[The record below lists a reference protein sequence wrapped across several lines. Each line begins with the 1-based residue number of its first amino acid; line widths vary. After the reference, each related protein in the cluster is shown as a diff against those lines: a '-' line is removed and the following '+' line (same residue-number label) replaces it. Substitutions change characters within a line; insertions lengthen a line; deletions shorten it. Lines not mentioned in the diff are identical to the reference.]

1 MTKKTKFDIYD
12 SFLINGEL
20 DRFTKILA
28 RYEFFKLI
36 IDRPGDIVECGVF
49 KGAGLFFWAKMIQIF
64 NPLSPR
70 KVVGFDTFSGVPK
83 TVRAT
88 KDRIGSAIHR
98 DYAGVPAMIN
108 QKAKELNLSRQIEI
122 VPGDALKTIP
132 RYVKDN
138 PGFRIALLNLDFD
151 VYEPTRAAL
160 EKFYDRLVGGGI
172 ITIDEYAIANWR
184 ESDAVDKFI
193 KGRGLEL
200 KSIPWALTPT
210 AYFKKPI

>member
-1 MTKKTKFDIYD
+1 MAPKNKFDVYD
-12 SFLINGEL
+12 SFLVNGEL

-36 IDRPGDIVECGVF
+36 NDAPGDIVECGVF

-64 NPLSPR
+64 NPLSAR
-70 KVVGFDTFSGVPK
+70 KVVGFDTFAGVPK
-83 TVRAT
+83 TVRAA
-88 KDRIGSAIHR
+88 KDRLGSGLHR
-98 DYAGVPAMIN
+98 DYANVPALVK
-108 QKAKELNLSRQIEI
+108 QKAAELNLTRRIEL
-122 VPGDALKTIP
+122 VSGDASKTIP
-132 RYVKDN
+132 RYINDN

-160 EKFYDRLVGGGI
+160 ENFYDRVVGGGI
-172 ITIDEYAIANWR
+172 VTVDEYAIANWR
-184 ESDAVDKFI
+184 ESDAVDEFI

-210 AYFKKPI
+210 AYFKKPF